1 MQRLSAVLALL
12 VAVPIVAAQSTSSS
26 TGIASPGQG
35 MSSQSGS
42 SSQERNA
49 ADDISA
55 IAPPFDVYDVL
66 RMHRVGLQ
74 DEVIINAL
82 RARYHP
88 LKLSDSDRALL
99 VKNSVSTA
107 VIAAMENPLGEDTA
121 GHAAPPTVLA
131 PPEPDPAK
139 TAAGKPVS
147 NAKAAHPD
155 TTVATAAAQP
165 AGDSPATPVS
175 ISSATTAAGTAPL
188 GLPTP
193 PRNTPDSSKVESLS
207 DADTPKTPGVYRR
220 INGAGWGTVTAES
233 VAWKHNGENP
243 VKRAEGHLPGAT
255 SPTTTIPA
263 NSDFLIV
270 TPDDVSVVQYQLV
283 RISSKHTGREFHPAL
298 GGDAFGGGGNSEAV
312 AYNPQKLGPTVWL
325 VSLHDLPRGD
335 YGFLPPVRGELHSTT
350 GFAKAIYTFHV
361 L

>member
-1 MQRLSAVLALL
+1 MQRLNAVLVLL
-12 VAVPIVAAQSTSSS
+12 VAIPIVAAQSTSSS

-49 ADDISA
+49 ADNISA
-55 IAPPFDVYDVL
+55 IAPPFDVDDVL

-88 LKLSDSDRALL
+88 LKLNDSERALL
-99 VKNSVSTA
+99 MKNSVSAA
-107 VIAAMENPLGEDTA
+107 VITAMENPLGEDTV
-121 GHAAPPTVLA
+121 GHAAPPTVSA
-131 PPEPDPAK
+131 PPEADPAK
-139 TAAGKPVS
+139 T
-147 NAKAAHPD
+147 AHPD
-155 TTVATAAAQP
+155 TTVATVAAQS
-165 AGDSPATPVS
+165 AGASPATPVP

-188 GLPTP
+188 GLPSP
-193 PRNTPDSSKVESLS
+193 PPNTQDSSKVESLS

-220 INGAGWGTVTAES
+220 INGAEWGTVTSET

-255 SPTTTIPA
+255 SPTTTLSA

-270 TPDDVSVVQYQLV
+270 TPEGVSVVQYQLV

-298 GGDAFGGGGNSEAV
+298 GGDAFGGSGNSEAV

-325 VSLHDLPRGD
+325 VSLHDLPHGD